1 MNNNGYILVKDKDG
15 QFKYFKDGKFFSIEE
30 VKALQGRSFV
40 KPIAP
45 ASPETKRGESK
56 PAPATFEDIPLKKP
70 VSGLT
75 NMDERRLADQKIVAE
90 KANGVIERLKIK
102 FSDDKIKTRF
112 VNVLITYF
120 RGIRTKKEVEYV
132 LTLPKIS
139 GGLELPPDKAK
150 IIIAFLENLSVET
163 SRERKNI
170 VTGPTVALAKVGASN
185 FQKENYPSRKITD
198 FEHQL
203 EPAPPAVI
211 KPAFKFD
218 VPPPAPKP
226 APAKIIPKQTIIKP
240 QPATIKPIEQAK
252 PKMADIKQTET
263 HLVGPL
269 EELGEMDLENFRRLG
284 KNPKEIIDE
293 VLEKVELLSEQS
305 FAKRLQGVKAWKG
318 SPIFQMYLSM
328 NMEGILQ
335 GKSISDVIKA
345 RQIENKETLT
355 LGEYETI
362 NEISRKISS

>member
-1 MNNNGYILVKDKDG
+1 MQDNYILVKDKNG
-15 QFKYFKDGKFFSIEE
+15 EFKYFKDGKYFSVEE

-40 KPIAP
+40 KP
-45 ASPETKRGESK
+45 TVSK
-56 PAPATFEDIPLKKP
+56 PAPATLEYIPLKKP
-70 VSGLT
+70 VYGLT
-75 NMDERRLADQKIVAE
+75 NMDERRLADQKIVGE

-112 VNVLITYF
+112 VNILITYF
-120 RGIRTKKEVEYV
+120 RGVRTKKEVEYV

-139 GGLELPPDKAK
+139 GGLELPLDKAR
-150 IIIAFLENLSVET
+150 IIIAFLESLSVET
-163 SRERKNI
+163 SRERKTI
-170 VTGPTVALAKVGASN
+170 AAAPGERFGLP
-185 FQKENYPSRKITD
+185 KIAD

-211 KPAFKFD
+211 KPAPRYNYS
-218 VPPPAPKP
+218 PPSGPKP
-226 APAKIIPKQTIIKP
+226 APAKAIFKP
-240 QPATIKPIEQAK
+240 SVVKPMPSAKPIEQAK
-252 PKMADIKQTET
+252 PRIADVKLMET

-284 KNPKEIIDE
+284 KTPKEIIDE
-293 VLEKVELLSEQS
+293 VLEKIELLSEQS
-305 FAKRLQGVKAWKG
+305 FAKKLQGIKAWKS
-318 SPIFQMYLSM
+318 SPVFQTYLSM

-355 LGEYETI
+355 LGEYETV
-362 NEISRKISS
+362 NEISRKMG